1 MARKLPTGIRYSK
14 RDNGYIV
21 NLRKYGGG
29 EPKRGTLEEAKA
41 LLEHAIAE
49 HQSGGFIPRHTSPT
63 FSAIAAKFIEHE
75 TDRVRRGDLSN
86 GELANKRCNVD
97 HLIALPFAT
106 GARSARDN
114 YGAATLGEA
123 RVADLRTGPIQLTLV
138 PALFEGRAHK
148 TAANIFTTFGQV
160 LKHAVLL
167 EALKVNPVAGK
178 QISLPTKPET
188 ADTLAARLSV
198 DIINVIV
205 EHAGRYGLT
214 IEFAAWTGL
223 RAGEQIALTW
233 EDIDFERGLVH
244 VRRARKKDGSVGAA
258 KTKAGHRS
266 IPIDVDLLAELRA
279 WKLAQPIEQRVNN
292 LVFPTSTGAMDSVD
306 NWRNRGLHI
315 ACDNAGVE
323 RITWHSL
330 RHFFASILLFDLQE
344 ADATV
349 TTLMGHKDISFTRRQ
364 YGHWMEDARR
374 DTDIAERLRR
384 ARG

>member
-86 GELANKRCNVD
+86 GELANKRSNVD
-97 HLIALPFAT
+97 HLIALPF
-106 GARSARDN
+106 GNS
-114 YGAATLGEA
+114 TLGEA

-214 IEFAAWTGL
+214 IKFAAWTGL

-266 IPIDVDLLAELRA
+266 IPIDVDLLAKLRA
-279 WKLAQPIEQRVNN
+279 WKLAQPIEQRVHN
-292 LVFPTSTGAMDSVD
+292 LVFPTSTGEMDNVD
-306 NWRNRGLHI
+306 NLRNRGLHT
-315 ACDNAGVE
+315 ACDRAGVE

>member
-1 MARKLPTGIRYSK
+1 MAPKTPKGIRYSK

-29 EPKRGTLEEAKA
+29 EPVRKTLAEAKA
-41 LLEHAIAE
+41 LLEHAAAE
-49 HQSGGFIPRHTSPT
+49 HRAGGFIPRHTSPT
-63 FSAIAAKFIEHE
+63 FSAIAAKFIEHQA
-75 TDRVRRGDLSN
+75 DRVQRGEIGE
-86 GELANKRCNVD
+86 GELANKRTNVD

-106 GARSARDN
+106 GTRSAYDT
-114 YGAATLGEA
+114 YGAATLGET
-123 RVADLRTGPIQLTLV
+123 RVADLRTGPIQLSLV

-148 TAANIFTTFGQV
+148 TASNIFTTFGQV

-178 QISLPTKPET
+178 QISLPAKPET
-188 ADTLAARLSV
+188 ADALASRLSV
-198 DIINVIV
+198 NIINVIV
-205 EHAGRYGLT
+205 EHAGRYGLK
-214 IEFAAWTGL
+214 IKFAAWTGL
-223 RAGEQIALTW
+223 RAGEQISLTW

-244 VRRARKKDGSVGAA
+244 VRRARKKGGRLGAA

-279 WKLAQPIEQRVNN
+279 WKLAQPIEQRVHN
-292 LVFPTSTGAMDSVD
+292 LVFPTSTGEMDNVD
-306 NWRNRGLHI
+306 NWRNRGLHV

-323 RITWHSL
+323 RISWKSL
-330 RHFFASILLFDLQE
+330 RHFFASILLYDLRE

-349 TTLMGHKDISFTRRQ
+349 TTLMGHKSIDFTRRQ
-364 YGHWMEDARR
+364 YGHWMEDADR
-374 DTDIAERLRR
+374 DTGIAERLRR

>member
-63 FSAIAAKFIEHE
+63 FSAIATKFIEHE
-75 TDRVRRGDLSN
+75 TDRVRRCDLGN
-86 GELANKRCNVD
+86 GELANKRTNVD
-97 HLIALPFAT
+97 HLIALPF
-106 GARSARDN
+106 GNS
-114 YGAATLGEA
+114 TLGEA

-214 IEFAAWTGL
+214 IKFAAWTGL

-315 ACDNAGVE
+315 ACDRAGVE

-364 YGHWMEDARR
+364 YGHWMDDARR